1 MGSLLQVRDLHVTF
15 QTGGGVVQAVRGVSF
30 DLQKGEVL
38 AIVGESGSGKSVT
51 AQAIVRLIPTP
62 PGKISQGEI
71 LYQGRD
77 LTQLPERDM
86 FKVRGAEI
94 GMIFQ
99 DPMTSLNPTMPVGK
113 QISEGIRWHRDLN
126 ATEAE
131 KKAVEMLELVGI
143 PNPQKRIHQ
152 YPHEFSGGM
161 RQRVMIAMALASE
174 PNILIADEP
183 TTALDVTIQ
192 AQIMRLMKELQQRTQ
207 TSIILITHDLGVVAE
222 TADRVAVMYGGRLV
236 ETGLVEEIFRN
247 PHHPYTWGLLA
258 SMPRMDQS
266 KDQELQP
273 IPGSP
278 PDLYEPPAGCP
289 FADRCPLAMQ
299 VCLEEMP
306 PVTSVSANH
315 QVACWL
321 EDPEAPK
328 VDQEQMKRLFAQQEH

>member
-1 MGSLLQVRDLHVTF
+1 MGSLLKVHDLHVNF
-15 QTGGGVVQAVRGVSF
+15 QTGGGIVQAVRGVSF
-30 DLQKGEVL
+30 ELQEGEFL

-77 LTQLPERDM
+77 LTQVSEREM

-99 DPMTSLNPTMPVGK
+99 DPMTSLNPTMQVGK
-113 QISEGIRWHRDLN
+113 QISEGLRWHRGLD
-126 ATEAE
+126 AAEA
-131 KKAVEMLELVGI
+131 KKIAIEMLKLVGI
-143 PNPQKRIHQ
+143 PNPQKRVHQ

-161 RQRVMIAMALASE
+161 RQRVMIALALASE
-174 PNILIADEP
+174 PKILIADEP

-192 AQIMRLMKELQQRTQ
+192 AQIMKLMKALQQRMQ

-236 ETGLVEEIFRN
+236 ETGSVEEIFKQ

-278 PDLYEPPAGCP
+278 PDLFEPPSGCP

-306 PVTSVSANH
+306 PMTSISEKH

-328 VDQEQMKRLFAQQEH
+328 VDQEQLKHLFAHNKC